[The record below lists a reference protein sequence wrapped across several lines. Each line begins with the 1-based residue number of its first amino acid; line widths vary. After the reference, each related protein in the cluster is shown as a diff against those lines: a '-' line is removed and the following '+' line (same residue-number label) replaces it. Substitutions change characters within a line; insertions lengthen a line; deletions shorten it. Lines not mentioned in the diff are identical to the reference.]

1 MIISKYCDTNLIKY
15 TNKDKDLQTQ
25 QTFLLIR
32 IEMIDLK
39 IETVEFTFS
48 EFQVSH
54 SGSGA
59 DPGESQVNPFRRDG
73 GTVLI
78 PALPA
83 PGASHH
89 QASGGSAAL
98 QLNQGFMQMY
108 GANPQVQAFY
118 GGRMT
123 EDRLLAVKNAT
134 CEAIDHLHKSLES
147 CPDAE
152 TEAPDPKGI
161 KVGDSFSHNFKFQCV
176 ILAWLGLVHQFHI
189 GKR

>member
-1 MIISKYCDTNLIKY
+1 MIISTYCDTDSQEKCNISFKKKEEKRQRHFFY
-15 TNKDKDLQTQ
+15 ICTKW
-25 QTFLLIR
+25 
-32 IEMIDLK
+32 IDLK
-39 IETVEFTFS
+39 KKETVEFTLS
-48 EFQVSH
+48 ESQVSH
-54 SGSGA
+54 SGSEA
-59 DPGESQVNPFRRDG
+59 DPGKTQGNPFGRGG
-73 GTVLI
+73 GTILI

-89 QASGGSAAL
+89 QASGGSPGL

-152 TEAPDPKGI
+152 TEALDPKGI
-161 KVGDSFSHNFKFQCV
+161 KVGNWFSRTSR
-176 ILAWLGLVHQFHI
+176 G
-189 GKR
+189 G